1 MTTRPLLPVAFAVIA
16 TTLLAWLSIT
26 SIGPAWVKT
35 LAIVGVA
42 VVGAFAQSFVDWV
55 RERAKA
61 QRKASTLQEPPPP
74 SSRAGLLRAD
84 QHVVPFIGRDEYTAL
99 RKWCCNDRNVPVGL
113 LVGGGG
119 VGKTRMA
126 LQLGEDL
133 KAHDWSVRVVGAD
146 READALPTMRAVS
159 PPKRPIFLVVDY
171 AETRT
176 GLVEL
181 LREVARDPA
190 RVRLLLVARS
200 VGDWWV
206 QLGSDVAAVR
216 QLVQAAPRW
225 ELSPRVDPSRSSA
238 ELVRSAVPHFA
249 AALNVAPPAAVE
261 VSVPDDAPLL
271 VVHAAALVAVL
282 RSQDRGTPAGQR
294 TNDIGAV
301 LDELLGH
308 EMHYWERSA
317 ARAGLGGLSPVVLQR
332 AVAVACLFSAV
343 DESDAAALLRRVP
356 DVHDDEPLRRRLARW
371 LRQLYPPDTGYWGY
385 LQPELVAEAHAIR
398 QLVDCPELLTTDL
411 GRLREEQV
419 LQVVRTLSLGA
430 THHPAGGRLL
440 EQLLRA
446 ELDHFV
452 FAALEVAKT
461 SGGAV
466 GPVLARLLA
475 DEELVPLSLIIKIE
489 PVIPHPTTA
498 LAGVAVVVAR
508 RLLAAL
514 PPSAEVAELARY
526 QERLGAVLAQ
536 DGQPAEALPH
546 LHQAVALYQHLLPGD
561 QQRYLPALAR
571 VLHRLGIRY
580 AELGNLE
587 EAVTYAEKAAAY
599 YRDGAADPHR
609 QHSADLAACLHNMG
623 IWLTELGRPEQAR
636 PHLQEALTYFQALVE
651 VDPGR
656 YLHLRDQ
663 AQDLL
668 SHGVT
673 TNQLEELVQRSR
685 RRAGTDRDRFLPE
698 LTRDL
703 HALGNRL
710 AGQGEHARAQPHLRE
725 ALAGYRELARTARGY
740 RSELAACLHDLGV
753 TLASLGRWDEA
764 LTCTQEAVKLRR
776 ELCETTPQRHRPEL
790 AASLDHLVVV
800 YYRMGRYLDA
810 LAPAVKAVEQYRLLI
825 DTAPQRFRPDLA
837 RALVNLSVNLSELG
851 RHAEALPAAQEA
863 VASYRDLATTDPQRY
878 RSRLVH
884 ALDNLAVD
892 LSALWRHDEADRT
905 RHEAQRLRN
914 AHD

>member
-1 MTTRPLLPVAFAVIA
+1 
-16 TTLLAWLSIT
+16 
-26 SIGPAWVKT
+26 
-35 LAIVGVA
+35 
-42 VVGAFAQSFVDWV
+42 
-55 RERAKA
+55 
-61 QRKASTLQEPPPP
+61 
-74 SSRAGLLRAD
+74 
-84 QHVVPFIGRDEYTAL
+84 VPFIGREEYTAL
-99 RKWCCNDRNVPVGL
+99 QRWCRDARNVPVGL

-133 KAHDWSVRVVGAD
+133 KAHDWSVKVVGAD
-146 READALPTMRAVS
+146 REVDALPTMRAVS

-190 RVRLLLVARS
+190 RVRVLLIARS

-249 AALNVAPPAAVE
+249 AALRVAPPAAVE

-282 RSQDRGTPAGQR
+282 RLQDPARPAAQR
-294 TNDIGAV
+294 SGDIGAV

-332 AVAVACLFSAV
+332 AVAVACLLSAV

-356 DVHDDEPLRRRLARW
+356 DLRDDEPLRRRLARW
-371 LRQLYPPDTGYWGY
+371 LRQLYPADTGYWGS
-385 LQPELVAEAHAIR
+385 LQPELVAEAHVIR

-411 GRLREEQV
+411 DRLREEQA
-419 LQVVRTLSLGA
+419 LQVMRTLSLGA
-430 THHPAGGRLL
+430 THHPAGGGLL

-446 ELDHFV
+446 DLDHLV
-452 FAALEVAKT
+452 FAAVEVAKT
-461 SGGAV
+461 SGGEV
-466 GPVLARLLA
+466 GPVLARVLA
-475 DEELVPLSLIIKIE
+475 DAELVPLSLITKVE
-489 PVIPHPTTA
+489 PMIPYPTTA

-514 PPSAEVAELARY
+514 PPDAEVAELARC

-536 DGQPAEALPH
+536 HGQPAEALAH
-546 LHQAVALYQHLLPGD
+546 LHQAVALYQRLLPSD

-571 VLHRLGIRY
+571 ALHRLGIRH

-587 EAVTYAEKAAAY
+587 EAVAHAEKAATY
-599 YRDGAADPHR
+599 YRDGAAGTHR

-636 PHLQEALTYFQALVE
+636 PHLQEALSYFQALVE
-651 VDPGR
+651 LDPGR

-663 AQDLL
+663 ALDLL
-668 SHGVT
+668 NHGVT
-673 TNQLEELVQRSR
+673 TNQLEDLVQRSR
-685 RRAGTDRDRFLPE
+685 RRAGADRDRFLRG

-710 AGQGEHARAQPHLRE
+710 ASQGGHARAQPHLHE
-725 ALAGYRELARTARGY
+725 ALAGYRELARTAHGY

-764 LTCTQEAVKLRR
+764 LACTHEAVEVRR

-790 AASLDHLVVV
+790 ASSLDHLVVV
-800 YYRMGRYLDA
+800 CYRMRRYLDA
-810 LAPAVKAVEQYRLLI
+810 LGPAEEAVEQYRLLVDI
-825 DTAPQRFRPDLA
+825 APERFRLKLA

-863 VASYRDLATTDPQRY
+863 VAAYRDLAATDPQRY
-878 RSRLVH
+878 APRLAH

-905 RHEAQRLRN
+905 PREAQRLRS